1 VSRRTGFTLVETA
14 IALVIV
20 GLLVLIAF
28 PKMRTAMAANDVRA
42 SRTMVVNMLAKTR
55 TAATI
60 ANRRTWLMVGGN
72 RAWILARPRRVP
84 PLAGNN
90 ADTLGLVENIG
101 TRYGTTVVLPNSPLD
116 SIGFDPRGFASGW
129 AGSSTTITVSK
140 SGHTNIITVDGK
152 GRVAK

>member
-28 PKMRTAMAANDVRA
+28 PKMRAAMAANDVRA

-60 ANRRTWLMVGGN
+60 ANRRTWLMIGGN
-72 RAWILARPRRVP
+72 RAWILARPRLVA
-84 PLAGNN
+84 LGGSN